1 MTSNMDILKILIP
14 LHTMPDT
21 KSFITLFFENLLPVI
36 QNRTKVQ
43 IMWLV
48 YTPEKL
54 PVIQQNNSEN
64 IILDIHNYKN
74 ALDVIQKE
82 KPDIIYASET
92 WQFIDYAL
100 SSTAKV
106 FHIPVFCVV
115 YSNIWIAKS
124 ATKNM
129 ISNLSRFFQDSIPT
143 DTEQQKKKFM
153 RRGRFYIYKYLF
165 MLRTMMVLKK
175 DRLQSLFTIWKF
187 VLSDR
192 LDPRFASETIQF
204 LENESLIKQRLD
216 LGFNKSNLIV
226 TGNPIY
232 DAAFHKMSNQKDTDK
247 KDGII
252 RVLFAPST
260 LYEHGFWTSK
270 QREYAVQETVKQ
282 IVQNGKEMSL
292 TVKIHPSSS
301 VLSDYKSL
309 IHSIDSSIP
318 VYQKGDIQDF
328 LKDVDVVVS
337 FQSSTA
343 EVYALLSKRPIII
356 CNFFNIQGDV
366 FLEQGLAIDCKEPS
380 SIVSS
385 IHTALLSDLP
395 LEQKRENFI
404 REFMYRWDG
413 RAGERICN
421 KIIELVE
428 KRKVN
433 Q

>member
-1 MTSNMDILKILIP
+1 MNALRILIP

-36 QNRTKVQ
+36 KNRTKVQ
-43 IMWLV
+43 TMWLV
-48 YTPEKL
+48 YAPDKL
-54 PVIQQNNSEN
+54 PFIPQNNSEN

-100 SSTAKV
+100 SSTAKI

-115 YSNIWIAKS
+115 YSDIWIAKS
-124 ATKNM
+124 TTKNI
-129 ISNLSRFFQDSIPT
+129 ISNLNRFFQNSIPT
-143 DTEQQKKKFM
+143 DTEQHEKKFM
-153 RRGRFYIYKYLF
+153 KRGRFYIYKYLF
-165 MLRTMMVLKK
+165 LLRTMMALKT
-175 DRLQSLFTIWKF
+175 DRLQTLFKIWKF
-187 VLSDR
+187 VFLDR

-204 LENESLIKQRLD
+204 LENENLIKQRLD
-216 LGFNKSNLIV
+216 LGFKKSNLVV

-232 DAAFHKMSNQKDTDK
+232 DAAFHKTSNQKNTDK
-247 KDGII
+247 KDDII

-270 QREYAVQETVKQ
+270 QREYAVKETVRQ
-282 IVQNGKEMSL
+282 IIENGKKISI
-292 TVKIHPSSS
+292 TVKIHPSSA

-309 IHSIDSSIP
+309 IHPIDSSIP

-328 LKDVDVVVS
+328 LKDSDVVIS

-343 EVYALLSKRPIII
+343 EVYALLAKKPIII

-366 FLEQGLAIDCKEPS
+366 FLERGLAIDCKKPS
-380 SIVSS
+380 SIIPS
-385 IHTALLSDLP
+385 IHTALSSNP
-395 LEQKRENFI
+395 VSEQKREDFI
-404 REFMYRWDG
+404 KEFMYKWDG
-413 RAGERICN
+413 RAGERICD
-421 KIIELVE
+421 KIMELVE